1 LKTAVRTAPENFR
14 LLSLWL
20 PVVAYMGVIFYMSSL
35 SSPPIPEEVSDK
47 TLHFVFYSGLALVA
61 LRAVAGG
68 RWEGVT
74 LRTLVACWLIATL
87 YGATDEWHQMF
98 TEGRMPEFADVGADA
113 FGAGLAAFAAGAW
126 SIIRR
131 L

>member
-1 LKTAVRTAPENFR
+1 MSR

-20 PVVAYMGVIFYMSSL
+20 PVAACMALIFYMSSL
-35 SSPPIPEEVSDK
+35 SSPPTPEDVSDK
-47 TLHFVFYSGLALVA
+47 TLHFAAYAGLALVV

-68 RWEGVT
+68 TWAGVT
-74 LRTLVACWLIATL
+74 LRTLALCWLITTA
-87 YGATDEWHQMF
+87 YGFTDEFHQRY
-98 TEGRMPEFADVGADA
+98 TEGRTPDLADVGADA
-113 FGAGLAAFAAGAW
+113 LGAAITTSALGAW